1 MATYVE
7 SDGGLNL
14 GGNSS
19 APYVMPVMPAYGG
32 YGGGF
37 GNSFGFGNDS
47 IWAIVL
53 FAMIFGGNG
62 WGGFGGGNNNM
73 LYDINANTNRGFDQ
87 AAVVGGLTA
96 IQGALSDA
104 QVARC
109 NDTTTLLQAM
119 NSNQNVTNATLADLA
134 MAQQNC
140 CCDNRLAVQDLK
152 YTVATENCADRA
164 ALNDGIR
171 DIIANQTAGIQSILD
186 KLCSQEIEAKNET
199 IANLRTQLN
208 MANLAASQT
217 AQTAAI
223 LNDNARQTT
232 TLENYLNPAPIPAY
246 VVSNPHGCNCNTYG
260 NGFGFGFGNGFW
272 GGFPVIQ

>member
-7 SDGGLNL
+7 SDGALNL
-14 GGNSS
+14 GGTNSS
-19 APYVMPVMPAYGG
+19 PYFMPVMPAYGG

-37 GNSFGFGNDS
+37 GSGFGFGDGS
-47 IWAIVL
+47 LWAILL

-62 WGGFGGGNNNM
+62 WGGLGGGGNNV
-73 LYDINANTNRGFDQ
+73 LYDINANTNRGLDQ
-87 AAVVGGLTA
+87 LSVVSGLNA

-119 NSNQNVTNATLADLA
+119 NTNQNVTNGTLADLA

-140 CCDNRLAVQDLK
+140 CCENRLAVQDLK
-152 YTVATENCADRA
+152 YTVATENCADRQ
-164 ALNDGIR
+164 ALSDGIR
-171 DIIANQTAGIQSILD
+171 DVIASQAQGIQSILD
-186 KLCSQEIEAKNET
+186 KLCQQEIEAKNDT

-208 MANLAASQT
+208 MANLAASQS

-223 LNDNARQTT
+223 LNDNARQTA

-246 VVSNPHGCNCNTYG
+246 VVSNPHGCNCTSSFGSPY
-260 NGFGFGFGNGFW
+260 GFGSGFW